1 VAEPERRAIQ
11 RAVDARPA
19 EVATVLIDAI
29 TAELPAYRLL
39 APPQLAEVRA
49 IASWALRRIIGLW
62 ADGGSLGEADLA
74 RFRGIGAARA
84 LDGRPL
90 PVVLRAYRVAATRAI
105 DLVIAEGDGRLDI
118 ADVLALTR
126 LWLVSVDT
134 LSEAVYA
141 GYTAAT
147 ERLVGDRER
156 ALRDLLDDL
165 LAGRQTSPAA
175 LGDRCRELGVT
186 LPARPCLLLAGPA
199 TGEVPPGADA
209 ALVTALGPAVGGHAV
224 LSGVRGGRAVA
235 VLPAGVLLS
244 AGVLPPGGSAGI
256 AGALADRGWRGCAVG
271 GVPLGDV
278 TRAYRLAADALDLAP
293 AHAFEGR
300 ALLTGGDAQ
309 VIALLAARPTARP
322 ADVVAEVLGG
332 LVDPGAGHLL
342 AGLAAFL
349 ATGSATAAAASLH
362 LHPQTLRYRLRR
374 VTALTGRDPRRPW
387 DRLVLDVARTLAGFA
402 PG

>member
-1 VAEPERRAIQ
+1 VGVPARRAIQ
-11 RAVDARPA
+11 RVFDARPA
-19 EVATVLIDAI
+19 EVAGVLLDAI
-29 TAELPAYRLL
+29 TAEIPAYRLL

-49 IASWALRRIIGLW
+49 IASWALRRVVALW
-62 ADGGSLGEADLA
+62 VDGGSLADSDLA

-90 PVVLRAYRVAATRAI
+90 PVVLRAYRVAATRSI
-105 DLVIAEGDGRLDI
+105 DLVIAEGRGRLDVE
-118 ADVLALTR
+118 DVLALVR
-126 LWLVSVDT
+126 LWLASVDT

-141 GYTAAT
+141 GYTAAS
-147 ERLVGDRER
+147 ERLAGDRER

-186 LPARPCLLLAGPA
+186 LPPRPCLLVAGRA
-199 TGEVPPGADA
+199 AGEVPPGAVD
-209 ALVTALGPAVGGHAV
+209 ALVTELLPGAGEQAV
-224 LSGVRGGRAVA
+224 LAGVRGGRAVA
-235 VLPAGVLLS
+235 VLPGHAV
-244 AGVLPPGGSAGI
+244 GI
-256 AGALADRGWRGCAVG
+256 EAALAARDWRGCAVDG
-271 GVPLGDV
+271 FPLGDV

-309 VIALLAARPTARP
+309 VVALLAARPTARP
-322 ADVVAEVLGG
+322 ADVVTEVLGG
-332 LVDPGAGHLL
+332 LLDPGVEHLL

-349 ATGSATAAAASLH
+349 ATGSATAAAESLH

-387 DRLVLDVARTLAGFA
+387 DRLVLDVARTLAGFGPA
-402 PG
+402 